1 MEQPDVRLMQ
11 RFSEK
16 YLTENGAQL
25 VYWNSRA
32 TKCTNN
38 ALTISYRTLIMFTEV
53 VTNEVQNDKNKW
65 RAVFINCVNE
75 RAQDGACT
83 GTLAVADTMNRHRA
97 WRSRSGVQET
107 EHGLCRAARLDVPKE
122 GVQITLGLVRLFSI
136 HMD

>member
-1 MEQPDVRLMQ
+1 
-11 RFSEK
+11 
-16 YLTENGAQL
+16 
-25 VYWNSRA
+25 
-32 TKCTNN
+32 
-38 ALTISYRTLIMFTEV
+38 MFTEV

-122 GVQITLGLVRLFSI
+122 GVPNQFRACSVIFNPYGLKGIDTDCEGF
-136 HMD
+136 